1 MYKTAFVVEVFAKI
15 CDFRFKNQVLPTIF
29 AKNIY
34 AIAPIFKFAIN
45 RLKQKTSLLPSNDA
59 FLYTIMIKVILLHRQ
74 VFDCIALI

>member
-34 AIAPIFKFAIN
+34 AIAPIF
-45 RLKQKTSLLPSNDA
+45 
-59 FLYTIMIKVILLHRQ
+59 
-74 VFDCIALI
+74 